1 VSPFAFALDRACGPA
16 RAGRLDLPHGEVLT
30 PAFMPVGTYGAVRGL
45 HPLEVEQA
53 GAQII
58 LGNTYHLHLRP
69 GEETVRA
76 MGGLNRFSSWPRPM
90 LTDSGGFQVFSLAG
104 LRTVEEAGVEF
115 TSHIDGSV
123 RTLTPESSMEI
134 QWALGADVAMAFDH
148 VVPGQASWALAE
160 EGMERTLRWLD
171 RCRVRHGELVAG
183 RQDGRTV
190 GETPTDLPSNNPTV
204 HLPSSRPATIP
215 SHTTTIPSH
224 TTTIPSQTLW
234 PIVQGGTH
242 PDLRMR
248 SLEGTLARGPW
259 TGIAIGGLSV
269 GEPKPVMH
277 RVLEDFAH
285 ALPADRPRYL
295 MGVGFPEDLVEGI
308 ARGVDLF
315 DCVAATRNG
324 RHGSAWTSV
333 GRVNIRKAEH
343 RTADQPLDPACDCST
358 CARFS
363 RGYLRH
369 LFVAGE
375 MLGLRLVSLHNVRF
389 LIRIGELARAAILA
403 GAFDGWSREWLRRY
417 HAREDA

>member
-1 VSPFAFALDRACGPA
+1 VTGAGALPPFEFRLERSEGLA
-16 RAGRLDLPHGEVLT
+16 RAGRLGLPHGEVRT

-45 HPLEVEQA
+45 HPLEVEEA

-76 MGGLNRFSSWPRPM
+76 MGGLHRFSSWRRPM

-104 LRTVEEAGVEF
+104 LRTIEEEGVEF

-123 RTLTPESSMEI
+123 RTITPESAMDI

-148 VVPGQASWALAE
+148 VVPGQASWSLAE
-160 EGMERTLRWLD
+160 EGMERTLRWLT
-171 RCRVRHGELVAG
+171 RCRARHAAVA
-183 RQDGRTV
+183 DGT
-190 GETPTDLPSNNPTV
+190 G
-204 HLPSSRPATIP
+204 
-215 SHTTTIPSH
+215 
-224 TTTIPSQTLW
+224 SQTLW
-234 PIVQGGTH
+234 PIVQGGAH
-242 PDLRMR
+242 DDLRLR
-248 SLEGTLARGPW
+248 SLAGTLERGPW
-259 TGIAIGGLSV
+259 TGIAVGGLSV

-277 RVLEDFAH
+277 RVLESLAGQ
-285 ALPADRPRYL
+285 LPPDRPRYL

-324 RHGSAWTSV
+324 RHGSAWTST
-333 GRVNIRKAEH
+333 GRVNIRKATH
-343 RTADQPLDPACDCST
+343 RTDEQPLDPGCDCAT

-375 MLGLRLVSLHNVRF
+375 MLGLRLVSLHNIRF
-389 LIRIGELARAAILA
+389 LLRITELARTALLT
-403 GAFDGWSREWLRRY
+403 GNFNHWSREWLQRY

>member
-1 VSPFAFALDRACGPA
+1 MFEFTVLRSEGAA
-16 RAGRLDLPHGEVLT
+16 RAGRLVLPHGEVLT

-45 HPLEVEQA
+45 HPDEVERA

-76 MGGLNRFSSWPRPM
+76 LGGLQRFSSWPKPM

-104 LRTVEEAGVEF
+104 LRTISEQGVEF

-148 VVPGQASWALAE
+148 VVPGQASWELAE
-160 EGMERTLRWLD
+160 QGMEQTLRWLE
-171 RCRVRHGELVAG
+171 RCKRRHAELS
-183 RQDGRTV
+183 DGQ
-190 GETPTDLPSNNPTV
+190 
-204 HLPSSRPATIP
+204 
-215 SHTTTIPSH
+215 
-224 TTTIPSQTLW
+224 QTLW

-242 PDLRMR
+242 SDLRQR
-248 SLEGTLARGPW
+248 SLDGTLARGPW
-259 TGIAIGGLSV
+259 TGLAIGGLSV

-277 RVLEDFAH
+277 RVLESLAS
-285 ALPADRPRYL
+285 ALPVERPRYL
-295 MGVGFPEDLVEGI
+295 MGVGFPDDLVEGI
-308 ARGVDLF
+308 TRGVDLF

-324 RHGSAWTSV
+324 RHGSAWTST
-333 GRVNIRKAEH
+333 GRVNIRKAAH
-343 RTADQPLDPACDCST
+343 RTADEPLDPACDCAT

-369 LFVAGE
+369 LFVAEE

-389 LIRIGELARAAILA
+389 LLRVAEQARSAILE
-403 GAFDGWSREWLRRY
+403 GDFDRWSGSWLRRY
-417 HAREDA
+417 SGREDR

>member
-1 VSPFAFALDRACGPA
+1 MFEFTVLRSEGAA
-16 RAGRLDLPHGEVLT
+16 RAGRLALPHGEVLT

-45 HPLEVEQA
+45 HPDEVEGA

-76 MGGLNRFSSWPRPM
+76 LGGLHRFSSWPKPM

-104 LRTVEEAGVEF
+104 LRTISEQGVEF

-148 VVPGQASWALAE
+148 VVPGQASWELAE
-160 EGMERTLRWLD
+160 QGMEQTLRWLE
-171 RCRVRHGELVAG
+171 RCKRRHQQLA
-183 RQDGRTV
+183 DGQSGGGAEGWSAALPHRRT
-190 GETPTDLPSNNPTV
+190 
-204 HLPSSRPATIP
+204 AA
-215 SHTTTIPSH
+215 
-224 TTTIPSQTLW
+224 QTLW

-242 PDLRMR
+242 ADLRQR
-248 SLEGTLARGPW
+248 SLDGTLARGPW
-259 TGIAIGGLSV
+259 TGLAIGGLSV

-277 RVLEDFAH
+277 RVLESLAS
-285 ALPADRPRYL
+285 ALPVERPRYL
-295 MGVGFPEDLVEGI
+295 MGVGFPDDLVEGI
-308 ARGVDLF
+308 TRGVDLF

-324 RHGSAWTSV
+324 RHGSAWTST
-333 GRVNIRKAEH
+333 GRVNIRKAAH
-343 RTADQPLDPACDCST
+343 RTADEPLDPACDCAT

-369 LFVAGE
+369 LFVAEE

-389 LIRIGELARAAILA
+389 LLRVAEQARSAILEGDFA
-403 GAFDGWSREWLRRY
+403 RWSGSWLRRY
-417 HAREDA
+417 SGQEDR

>member
-1 VSPFAFALDRACGPA
+1 MNGQRSTGTEPFSFRLEAAEGRA
-16 RAGRLDLPHGEVLT
+16 RAGRLSLPHGEVLT

-45 HPLEVEQA
+45 HPDEVEAA

-69 GEETVRA
+69 GEATVRA
-76 MGGLNRFSSWPRPM
+76 LGGLHRFTTWSRPM

-104 LRTVEEAGVEF
+104 LRTIEEEGVEF

-123 RTLTPESSMEI
+123 RTLSPESSMEI
-134 QWALGADVAMAFDH
+134 QWALGADIAMAFDH
-148 VVPGQASWALAE
+148 VVPGQASFALAE

-171 RCRVRHGELVAG
+171 RCRAKHAELASS
-183 RQDGRTV
+183 
-190 GETPTDLPSNNPTV
+190 TPFPGFPQ
-204 HLPSSRPATIP
+204 SSPVFPAP
-215 SHTTTIPSH
+215 
-224 TTTIPSQTLW
+224 QALW

-242 PDLRMR
+242 AALRLR
-248 SLEGTLARGPW
+248 SLEGTLDRGPW

-269 GEPKPVMH
+269 GETKPVMH
-277 RVLEDFAH
+277 GVLESLAER
-285 ALPADRPRYL
+285 LPADRPRYL
-295 MGVGFPEDLVEGI
+295 MGVGFPDDLIEGV

-324 RHGSAWTSV
+324 RHGSAWTSA
-333 GRVNIRKAEH
+333 GRVNIRRADH
-343 RTADQPLDPACDCST
+343 RTAEAPLDPACDCAT
-358 CARFS
+358 CTRFS

-389 LIRIGELARAAILA
+389 LLRLGEQARAAILT
-403 GAFDGWSREWLRRY
+403 GEFDRWSREWLRRY